1 LEKPE
6 LGEPILVK
14 PHQLNTNTVTAIVPC
29 PEVDGIS
36 CPGIAGKNGK
46 LREISTCHF
55 V

>member
-1 LEKPE
+1 MSEN
-6 LGEPILVK
+6 LGFLYSIQMQKDP
-14 PHQLNTNTVTAIVPC
+14 VTAIVPC